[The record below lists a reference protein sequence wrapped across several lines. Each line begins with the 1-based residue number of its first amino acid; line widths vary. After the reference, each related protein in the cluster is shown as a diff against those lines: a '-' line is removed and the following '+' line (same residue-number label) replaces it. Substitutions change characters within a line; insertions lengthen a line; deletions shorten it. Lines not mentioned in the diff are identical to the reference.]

1 MFSVTPEPAASK
13 PAYAAFDPQARQ
25 TRAEQ
30 PPSDGFA
37 ALVDSN
43 ANANA
48 SSDPRPAPDT
58 PAAPRRDSRDTR
70 QADA

>member
-30 PPSDGFA
+30 PSSDGFA

-43 ANANA
+43 ASA

-58 PAAPRRDSRDTR
+58 PAPPRRDSR
-70 QADA
+70 